1 MKKLALMKAAS
12 DFAFANY
19 GETDKVK
26 LAQASLSA
34 FSAGGFDAQDL
45 DVWNSAVNMSTRMW
59 SQASMSYLPSEAKMQ
74 LAMPKIRQPDPI
86 MPGAPEAAII
96 PTLQ

>member
-1 MKKLALMKAAS
+1 MKKLVLMKAAS

-26 LAQASLSA
+26 FAQASLSA

-59 SQASMSYLPSEAKMQ
+59 SQASMSYLPSEAKAQ
-74 LAMPKIRQPDPI
+74 LIMPKIRQPDPI
-86 MPGAPEAAII
+86 APVVASETIT
-96 PTLQ
+96 P